1 MPYAELDSSE
11 YESTT
16 VIYVT
21 IMCIDDHFLKCR
33 VDSDKFA
40 GFFSGIV
47 SNEYFIGMLYVIY
60 WVIRWNYYSF
70 IFAQCLP
77 IDLLLFKALFIPTA
91 RNDIGPK
98 EQTFHNSVAI

>member
-1 MPYAELDSSE
+1 MPYAVLDSSE

-33 VDSDKFA
+33 VESDKIT

-47 SNEYFIGMLYVIY
+47 SNEYLIGMLYVIY
-60 WVIRWNYYSF
+60 WVIRSE
-70 IFAQCLP
+70 
-77 IDLLLFKALFIPTA
+77 LLFIYICTMFAH
-91 RNDIGPK
+91 R
-98 EQTFHNSVAI
+98 SVTI